1 MGDISSEVSEADT
14 AGPPATTRGV
24 KRSVAESEADQSVQ
38 QSPAVASTEEPAA
51 SVAATPN
58 TVSRSGRVIKPKK
71 FGDDGVTNTASSVN
85 NSKVEQIIEEP
96 RKVWVKLKSSDDL
109 VEINLDR
116 DKPDKWENNAQKIQ
130 WELATARN
138 ALKFKD
144 AVEGGKYIPEE
155 VRRKLEGQ
163 TELTEEEKEIC
174 RRSAVLTKR
183 KNKIT
188 WLKTEAE
195 MLEMDR
201 SIKTTL
207 NNSNPQINKCCELL
221 TELLQMNLEPL
232 HLIKQPD
239 ILMTI
244 RKLRKYVG
252 PADKSNYTE
261 ADRVNIAAGVKM
273 ITTRSNLCYEKF
285 SNLFPNSSQKSF
297 PEFFQEKVD
306 QFREETKD
314 WDEHKLLSLTENNFD
329 FIPVC

>member
-1 MGDISSEVSEADT
+1 M
-14 AGPPATTRGV
+14 
-24 KRSVAESEADQSVQ
+24 
-38 QSPAVASTEEPAA
+38 
-51 SVAATPN
+51 
-58 TVSRSGRVIKPKK
+58 
-71 FGDDGVTNTASSVN
+71 
-85 NSKVEQIIEEP
+85 
-96 RKVWVKLKSSDDL
+96 
-109 VEINLDR
+109 
-116 DKPDKWENNAQKIQ
+116 
-130 WELATARN
+130 
-138 ALKFKD
+138 
-144 AVEGGKYIPEE
+144 EGGKYIPEE

-195 MLEMDR
+195 ILELDR
-201 SIKTTL
+201 NIKTTL
-207 NNSNPQINKCCELL
+207 NNSNPQINRCCELL
-221 TELLQMNLEPL
+221 TELLQMSLEPL

-239 ILMTI
+239 ILLTI

-285 SNLFPNSSQKSF
+285 SNLFPNPSQKSF

-314 WDEHKLLSLTENNFD
+314 WDEHKLLSLTENTFD
-329 FIPVC
+329 FIPVSEKSTLGVKS